1 MARQDP
7 DKIKMAELMLSG
19 MNWEEAV
26 RQAGV
31 LTSRSGAYW
40 FVDAYLLRGA
50 KVLGD
55 QRQGHA
61 HKIVG
66 DVKVWLLAECR
77 EKPEST
83 ARELQVGIE
92 ERFGVRVTQRQIND
106 VRSVQGLSRPKKAS
120 LSENE

>member
-1 MARQDP
+1 MAHQDP
-7 DKIKMAELMLSG
+7 DKIKMAELMLAG

-40 FVDAYLLRGA
+40 FVDAYWLRGEA
-50 KVLGD
+50 VLEE
-55 QRQGHA
+55 RRHGHA

-66 DVKVWLLAECR
+66 DVLVWLLAECR

-83 ARELQVGIE
+83 ARELREGIE
-92 ERFGVRVTQRQIND
+92 ERFGVRVSKDHLNR
-106 VRSVQGLSRPKKAS
+106 VRRAHGVSRPKKSPA
-120 LSENE
+120 